1 MIEECSDLKATHT
14 NQTKELVNL
23 HPCWNEL
30 QNSRAVALALGMVTY
45 NNSATQLARLL
56 RSIELSA
63 AQLNDGNY
71 DVRLYSIDCGSPSD
85 WAISAI
91 QRYCV
96 PPAGNLGFGRAMNL
110 LMAQAFD
117 AHGVS
122 SFLCVNPDGILH
134 IDLLRE
140 MLSCTQQHED
150 SVIEARQFPEEHPKP
165 YDLETGL
172 TTWASG
178 ACMLIP
184 RRVYKTIGGFD
195 ENIFMYME
203 DVDFSWRARN
213 AGFTIRVAPCAL
225 FAHSVLDRVVDATVE
240 KHYYLSARYL
250 AYKWQKPQEQGL
262 FERTLLGRELVP
274 SLPPLPPLGNSE
286 PPRNEVAVFEYG
298 FTYAPLRW
306 I

>member
-1 MIEECSDLKATHT
+1 MTKDFSDLKAAHM
-14 NQTKELVNL
+14 NQTNELVNRPVL
-23 HPCWNEL
+23 DNL
-30 QNSRAVALALGMVTY
+30 QNSRPVTLALGIVTY
-45 NNSATQLARLL
+45 NNSARQLARLL
-56 RSIELSA
+56 RSIELSTT
-63 AQLNDGNY
+63 QLNDGN
-71 DVRLYSIDCGSPSD
+71 DVRLYSIDCGFPSD
-85 WAISAI
+85 WATSAI
-91 QRYCV
+91 PRYCV

-110 LMAQAFD
+110 LMGLAFD
-117 AHGVS
+117 APGVS
-122 SFLCVNPDGILH
+122 SFLCINPDGILH

-140 MLSCTQQHED
+140 MLNCKQQHED

-165 YDLETGL
+165 YDLDTGV

-184 RRVYKTIGGFD
+184 RQIYETVGGFD
-195 ENIFMYME
+195 ENFFMYME

-240 KHYYLSARYL
+240 KQYYLSARYL
-250 AYKWQKPQEQGL
+250 AYKWRKPQEQEL

-274 SLPPLPPLGNSE
+274 SLPPLSPLGNSK
-286 PPRNEVAVFEYG
+286 PLRNEVAVFEHG
-298 FTYAPLRW
+298 FTYAPRRW